1 MKDFI
6 FEMEDFIFKVVL
18 PVIFVPISIFILYLI
33 FIWFPVHLSAE
44 GKCLAKGYPETSTAI
59 TLKSY
64 CMNLDGAVTG
74 KVVEL

>member
-1 MKDFI
+1 
-6 FEMEDFIFKVVL
+6 MEYFIFKVVL
-18 PVIFVPISIFILYLI
+18 PVIFVLIGIFMLHLI
-33 FIWFPVHLSAE
+33 FIWMPVNLSAE
-44 GKCLAKGYPETSTAI
+44 AECLAKGYPRTSTTV